1 MIDASHNY
9 VMERIE
15 EQVVWR
21 FDTIMLPDATTDPV
35 GAKGYVYFKIKPLA
49 FSEGTAIPNTAEIYF
64 DFNPAIITNIFTT
77 TFRTPLSNPDLEETV
92 FSLTPNPASNQ
103 IRVNFNHVM
112 QVASITLYD
121 LRGRVTLLQK
131 LTQNQL
137 QIDIS
142 ELKKGVYL
150 AKFVHGDQT
159 YTSKLIKK

>member
-9 VMERIE
+9 VMERME

-21 FDTIMLPDATTDPV
+21 FDNIMLPDATTDPV
-35 GAKGYVYFKIKPLA
+35 GANGHVYFKIKPLA

-64 DFNPAIITNIFTT
+64 DFNPAIITNTFTS
-77 TFRTPLSNPDLEETV
+77 TFQMPLSNPDVVETL

-103 IRVNFNHVM
+103 ITVNFNNAIEE
-112 QVASITLYD
+112 ASLTLYD

-142 ELKKGVYL
+142 ELKQGVYL
-150 AKFVHGDQT
+150 AKFVNGDQT
-159 YTSKLIKK
+159 YTCKLIKR